1 MTMRMWSQPDIIVLN
16 IWGKQQKDF
25 NDGVSGLDKEK
36 LLQVSSDGP
45 NVNLKFLKNLAEERK
60 NDEMTQLIDI
70 GTCGLHTIHNSFKHG
85 SVGSKWK
92 IQNLLH
98 SMYKIFHESP
108 SRRADFERLTSA
120 SEQNYPLQFV
130 WHRWIEHADVAKM
143 AIIVW
148 PKLWK

>member
-1 MTMRMWSQPDIIVLN
+1 
-16 IWGKQQKDF
+16 
-25 NDGVSGLDKEK
+25 
-36 LLQVSSDGP
+36 
-45 NVNLKFLKNLAEERK
+45 
-60 NDEMTQLIDI
+60 MTQLIDI
-70 GTCGLHTIHNSFKHG
+70 GTCGLHMVHNSFKHG

-130 WHRWIEHADVAKM
+130 WHRWIENADVAKR

-148 PKLWK
+148 SKVMEVVKYWQTLLKSKQPGNQSYAYLVTLVKATTFPRYS